1 MGGYLANVLASF
13 PKYAQ
18 GLVLGPCSCY
28 GIGQQNTLPPTRD
41 EEAIPLAGDVFI
53 NPVATTLLLWCQPTE
68 LKGFTAW
75 RHPALV
81 RRTAPIKAKRKE
93 PAMLKKIAYT
103 LLVHVG

>member
-1 MGGYLANVLASF
+1 M
-13 PKYAQ
+13 YAQ

-28 GIGQQNTLPPTRD
+28 GIGQQNTLSPTPD
-41 EEAIPLAGDVFI
+41 EEAVPLGGEVFI
-53 NPVATTLLLWCQPTE
+53 NPVVTTLLLWCQPTK

>member
-1 MGGYLANVLASF
+1 M
-13 PKYAQ
+13 YAQ

-28 GIGQQNTLPPTRD
+28 GIGQPNTLSPTRD
-41 EEAIPLAGDVFI
+41 EEAVPLGGEVFI
-53 NPVATTLLLWCQPTE
+53 NPVVTTLLLWCQPTE

-103 LLVHVG
+103 LLVHTG